1 MSYNPFTLEGKIIL
15 VTGASSGI
23 GKASAIEVSKLGAKV
38 IVCGRDH
45 ERLTQ
50 TLQSLE
56 GTGHIA
62 FEGDL
67 LEQETIDRLVKDVPA
82 LDGVVFS
89 AGKGLTMPFQF
100 CDREKF
106 DEVFDI
112 NFFSPMELL
121 RQLFKKKKINKGASV
136 VMIASIAG
144 TGRRSVGNAVYGSAK
159 AALQTMVRYTAL
171 ELAPKKIRVNG
182 VCPGMVNTPFIHSG
196 ALTEEQLETDKAS
209 YPLKRYGEPED
220 IAHGVAYLLSDAS
233 SWVTGTSLVIDG
245 GITAK

>member
-1 MSYNPFTLEGKIIL
+1 MSYNPFSLAGKTIL

-23 GKASAIEVSKLGAKV
+23 GRASAIEVSRLGAKV
-38 IVCGRDH
+38 IVCGRNH
-45 ERLTQ
+45 ERLAQ

-56 GTGHIA
+56 GEGHTV

-67 LEQETIDRLVKDVPA
+67 LEQATIDRLVAEVPA
-82 LDGVVFS
+82 LDGIVLS
-89 AGKGLTMPFQF
+89 AGKGLTLPFQF

-106 DEVFDI
+106 DDIFNI
-112 NFFSPMELL
+112 NFFSPLELL
-121 RQLFKKKKINKGASV
+121 RQLFKKKKLRPGASV
-136 VMIASIAG
+136 VIIASIGG

-220 IAHGVAYLLSDAS
+220 IAYGVAYLLSNAS

-245 GITAK
+245 GITAR

>member
-1 MSYNPFTLEGKIIL
+1 MSYNPFTLEGKTIL

-23 GKASAIEVSKLGAKV
+23 GKASAIEASKLGALV

-56 GTGHIA
+56 GEGHTA

-67 LEQETIDRLVKDVPA
+67 LEQKTINRLVNTVPN

-121 RQLFKKKKINKGASV
+121 RQLFKKKKINKGGSV

-144 TGRRSVGNAVYGSAK
+144 TGRRSVGNSVYGSAK
-159 AALQTMVRYTAL
+159 AALQSMVRYTAL

-182 VCPGMVNTPFIHSG
+182 ICPGMVNTPFIHRG
-196 ALTEEQLETDKAS
+196 TLTEDQFQQDMAT

-233 SWVTGTSLVIDG
+233 AWVTGTSLVIDG
-245 GITAK
+245 GITAR

>member
-1 MSYNPFTLEGKIIL
+1 MSYNPFSLAGKTIL

-23 GKASAIEVSKLGAKV
+23 GRASALEASRLGARV
-38 IVCGRDH
+38 IVCGRNH
-45 ERLTQ
+45 ERLSQ

-56 GTGHIA
+56 GAGHTA

-67 LEQETIDRLVKDVPA
+67 LEPDTIDRLVAEVPA
-82 LDGVVFS
+82 LDGIVFS
-89 AGKGLTMPFQF
+89 AGKGLTLPFQF
-100 CDREKF
+100 CGREQF
-106 DEVFDI
+106 DEVFNI
-112 NFFSPMELL
+112 NFFAPLELL
-121 RQLFKKKKINKGASV
+121 RQLFKKKKLRPGASV

-144 TGRRSVGNAVYGSAK
+144 TGRRSVGNSVYGSAK

-196 ALTEEQLETDKAS
+196 ALTEEQLEQDKAS

>member
-1 MSYNPFTLEGKIIL
+1 MSYNPFSLTDKTIL

-23 GKASAIEVSKLGAKV
+23 GRASAMEASKLGAKV
-38 IVCGRDH
+38 IVCGRNH
-45 ERLTQ
+45 ERLVQ

-56 GTGHIA
+56 GTGHTA

-67 LEQETIDRLVKDVPA
+67 QEQVTIDRLVKEVPA
-82 LDGVVFS
+82 LDGMVLS

-100 CDREKF
+100 CSREMY
-106 DEVFDI
+106 EDI
-112 NFFSPMELL
+112 FNTNFFSPVELL
-121 RQLFKKKKINKGASV
+121 RQLFKKKKISQGGSV

-196 ALTEEQLETDKAS
+196 ALTEEQLEQDKAS

>member
-1 MSYNPFTLEGKIIL
+1 MSYNPFSLASKTIL

-45 ERLTQ
+45 ERLAQ

-56 GTGHIA
+56 GTSHIA

-121 RQLFKKKKINKGASV
+121 RQLFKKKKINKGGSV

-144 TGRRSVGNAVYGSAK
+144 TGHRSVGNSVYGSAK

-182 VCPGMVNTPFIHSG
+182 ICPGMVNTPFIHRG
-196 ALTEEQLETDKAS
+196 TLTEDQFQQDMAT

-233 SWVTGTSLVIDG
+233 AWVTGTSLVIDG
-245 GITAK
+245 GITAR

>member
-1 MSYNPFTLEGKIIL
+1 MSYNPFSLTGKTVL

-23 GKASAIEVSKLGAKV
+23 GRASAIEISRLGAKV
-38 IVCGRDH
+38 IMCGRDH

-50 TLQSLE
+50 TRLSLE
-56 GTGHIA
+56 GEGHTV

-67 LEQETIDRLVKDVPA
+67 LEPDTIDRLVAEVPV
-82 LDGVVFS
+82 LDGIVLS
-89 AGKGLTMPFQF
+89 AGKGLTLPFQF

-106 DEVFDI
+106 DDIFNI
-112 NFFSPMELL
+112 NFFSPLELL
-121 RQLFKKKKINKGASV
+121 RQLFKKKKISQGGSV

-196 ALTEEQLETDKAS
+196 ALTEEQLEQDKAS

>member
-1 MSYNPFTLEGKIIL
+1 MYNPFSLAGKTIL

-23 GKASAIEVSKLGAKV
+23 GRASAIEVSKLGAKV

-45 ERLTQ
+45 ERLAQ

-56 GTGHIA
+56 GEGHTA

-67 LEQETIDRLVKDVPA
+67 LEPDTIDRLVAEVPA
-82 LDGVVFS
+82 LDGIVLS
-89 AGKGLTMPFQF
+89 AGKGLTLPFQF

-121 RQLFKKKKINKGASV
+121 RQLFKKKKINKGGSV

-144 TGRRSVGNAVYGSAK
+144 TGRRSVGNSVYGSAK

-182 VCPGMVNTPFIHSG
+182 ICPGMVNTPFIHRG
-196 ALTEEQLETDKAS
+196 TLTEDQFQQDMAT

-233 SWVTGTSLVIDG
+233 AWVTGTSLVIDG
-245 GITAK
+245 GITAR

>member
-1 MSYNPFTLEGKIIL
+1 MSYNPFTLAGKTIL

-38 IVCGRDH
+38 IACGRDS
-45 ERLTQ
+45 ERLAQ
-50 TLQSLE
+50 TLQLLE
-56 GTGHIA
+56 GSGHTT

-67 LEQETIDRLVKDVPA
+67 LKQSTIDQLVDDVPA
-82 LDGVVFS
+82 LDGVVLS

-100 CDREKF
+100 CSREMYDDIF
-106 DEVFDI
+106 NI
-112 NFFSPMELL
+112 NFFSPLELL
-121 RQLFKKKKINKGASV
+121 RQLFKKQKIHPGGSV

-144 TGRRSVGNAVYGSAK
+144 TGKHSVGNSVYGSAK
-159 AALQTMVRYTAL
+159 AALQAMVRYIAL

-182 VCPGMVNTPFIHSG
+182 ICPGMVNTPFIHRG
-196 ALTEEQLETDKAS
+196 TLTDEQFQKDMAT

-220 IAHGVAYLLSDAS
+220 IAHGVVYLLSDAS

>member
-1 MSYNPFTLEGKIIL
+1 MSYNPFSLAGKIIL

-23 GKASAIEVSKLGAKV
+23 GRASALEASRLGAQV

-45 ERLTQ
+45 ERLSQ
-50 TLQSLE
+50 TFQGLE
-56 GTGHIA
+56 GEGHTT

-67 LEQETIDRLVKDVPA
+67 LEQGTIDRLVEEVPA
-82 LDGVVFS
+82 LDGIVLS
-89 AGKGLTMPFQF
+89 AGKGLTLPFQF
-100 CDREKF
+100 CDRAKF
-106 DEVFDI
+106 DDIFNI
-112 NFFSPMELL
+112 NFFSPLELL
-121 RQLFKKKKINKGASV
+121 RQLFKKKKL
-136 VMIASIAG
+136 

-159 AALQTMVRYTAL
+159 AALQSMVRYTAL

-196 ALTEEQLETDKAS
+196 ALTEEQLEKDRAA

-220 IAHGVAYLLSDAS
+220 IAHGVAYLLSEAS